1 MSNRV
6 GDQKH
11 KTAVRLVDVLGHDL
25 TLDADISYQSIES
38 FNVVL
43 DVDSVSLKINK
54 VHVDVTTKNDG
65 GNKVIQFRA
74 TEQGKEIVSGSG
86 EITVKNERG
95 KTTIG
100 GSGNVKWQDKP
111 GVANFYLTQT
121 VLEEATNKET
131 GIMVNYNS
139 FEI

>member
-1 MSNRV
+1 M
-6 GDQKH
+6 
-11 KTAVRLVDVLGHDL
+11 VDVLGQDL
-25 TLDADISYQSIES
+25 TLDADVSYQSIES
-38 FNVVL
+38 FNIVL

-54 VHVDVTTKNDG
+54 VHVDVSTKNDG
-65 GNKVIQFRA
+65 GSKVIQFRA

-100 GSGNVKWQDKP
+100 GSGNVKWHDKP

-131 GIMVNYNS
+131 GIMVN
-139 FEI
+139 